1 MDNDYSD
8 TEMCTGSTAVNG
20 FEGAGLIKDCNTLL
34 GLKGTLEGSGGVEL
48 DWDVDTSMSEWE
60 GITVGGTPSRV
71 TNLSL
76 SSRSLYGSIPAAL
89 GDLTELTHL
98 DLSANFFT
106 TSKIPKE
113 LNDLTKLT
121 YLSFDNC
128 INCPSSEIPYLGG
141 LTNLTELHLHANAY
155 TGNFPEWLGKL
166 TKLTHVELWGTAG
179 RDPEDSDGVG
189 LTGPIPD
196 LSGLTELT
204 YLSLNKNTLTG
215 PIPDLSAL
223 TKLTYLALHENALT
237 GKIPD
242 LSNLRNL
249 EVLILNNNKLSESI
263 PDLSNL
269 AKLTALYLHENA
281 LTGPIPDLS
290 GLTELTKLYL
300 YTNQLDGPIPDLSG
314 LTKLQEL
321 ILYINK
327 LDGPIPDLSGL
338 INLKFAWLSLN
349 DLDGPLP
356 EMSNLPA
363 LYDLDFSKNP
373 NLTGSFP
380 DSWGSLPELA
390 YLWLHSTGLSGAIPT
405 EWGNLPLVQLYLH
418 DTKWTGDWPDN
429 VPQALRTKPGLTLHT
444 NRRPV
449 PPKVE
454 DQTVLRGKRS
464 IRVSGGL
471 QRPG

>member
-1 MDNDYSD
+1 MSVVETGEMLRGTPPTSVVFAANSDTATLVVQTVDDDMDEDDSVITATITVPPGFQTSDRQLLATATVMDNDYSD

-204 YLSLNKNTLTG
+204 YLSLNKTPSPARF
-215 PIPDLSAL
+215 PI
-223 TKLTYLALHENALT
+223 
-237 GKIPD
+237 
-242 LSNLRNL
+242 
-249 EVLILNNNKLSESI
+249 
-263 PDLSNL
+263 
-269 AKLTALYLHENA
+269 
-281 LTGPIPDLS
+281 
-290 GLTELTKLYL
+290 
-300 YTNQLDGPIPDLSG
+300 
-314 LTKLQEL
+314 
-321 ILYINK
+321 
-327 LDGPIPDLSGL
+327 
-338 INLKFAWLSLN
+338 
-349 DLDGPLP
+349 
-356 EMSNLPA
+356 
-363 LYDLDFSKNP
+363 
-373 NLTGSFP
+373 
-380 DSWGSLPELA
+380 
-390 YLWLHSTGLSGAIPT
+390 
-405 EWGNLPLVQLYLH
+405 
-418 DTKWTGDWPDN
+418 
-429 VPQALRTKPGLTLHT
+429 
-444 NRRPV
+444 
-449 PPKVE
+449 
-454 DQTVLRGKRS
+454 
-464 IRVSGGL
+464 
-471 QRPG
+471 